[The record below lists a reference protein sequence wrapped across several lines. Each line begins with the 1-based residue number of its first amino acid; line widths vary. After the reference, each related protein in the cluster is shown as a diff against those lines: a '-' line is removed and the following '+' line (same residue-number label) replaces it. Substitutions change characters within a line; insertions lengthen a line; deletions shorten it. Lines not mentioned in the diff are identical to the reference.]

1 MYVPVVPLPTCTV
14 VCPHTF
20 PKGSRNKIINNEYET
35 TKLKKSTKTYLDC
48 IKFLSIMLK
57 YYNSFIYKTKS
68 NIKPEE
74 YVNYIILTIHIT
86 FINNNYDE
94 NIDSF
99 DEVIK
104 TFSNFADLSKE
115 NLESSK
121 ESITKLFNN
130 ISYINTNKLS
140 KKLIKKLKNG
150 N

>member
-1 MYVPVVPLPTCTV
+1 MKEKIVFPFNGL
-14 VCPHTF
+14 TF
-20 PKGSRNKIINNEYET
+20 KNMNKIVNNDYDINEL
-35 TKLKKSTKTYLDC
+35 TKNTKAYLDC

-74 YVNYIILTIHIT
+74 YMNYIIFTIHIT

-99 DEVIK
+99 DEAIK
-104 TFSNFADLSKE
+104 TFSNFADFQHFRINQKE
-115 NLESSK
+115 RQSLK